1 MENYSK
7 LYEVIH
13 SLKQEQEEL
22 QKQIDDN
29 LFKMKEAEY
38 YIESLFEKEEK
49 DFKVFSPRDIETK
62 HKDDIEKIKRQKSEY
77 INNNELLITKQNE
90 VILNIKKLEF
100 FLQEKIDRYT
110 DLSVINI
117 QEEDRQRIARDLH
130 DTSLQNLTHLIHK
143 LELAGLY
150 IEQDPIKAKL
160 ELAVIKQS
168 LKNIIAEIRNTIF
181 DLRPMTFDDL
191 GLKAAFERLL
201 LVINENNKYELD
213 VMIDDVSCEIPLVLV
228 TIYRVVQECF
238 NNINKYSQATK
249 VKFNCFQKENKLV
262 IDIEDNGIGF
272 SLEEIESRKNMH
284 FGISVMKERV
294 DILGGNISIDS
305 KIKIGTRVHIEVPLN

>member
-62 HKDDIEKIKRQKSEY
+62 HKDDIEKIKRQISEY
-77 INNNELLITKQNE
+77 INNNELLINKQNE

-130 DTSLQNLTHLIHK
+130 DTSLQNLTHLIYNP
-143 LELAGLY
+143 ASS
-150 IEQDPIKAKL
+150 
-160 ELAVIKQS
+160 S
-168 LKNIIAEIRNTIF
+168 L
-181 DLRPMTFDDL
+181 
-191 GLKAAFERLL
+191 
-201 LVINENNKYELD
+201 
-213 VMIDDVSCEIPLVLV
+213 
-228 TIYRVVQECF
+228 
-238 NNINKYSQATK
+238 
-249 VKFNCFQKENKLV
+249 
-262 IDIEDNGIGF
+262 
-272 SLEEIESRKNMH
+272 
-284 FGISVMKERV
+284 
-294 DILGGNISIDS
+294 
-305 KIKIGTRVHIEVPLN
+305 